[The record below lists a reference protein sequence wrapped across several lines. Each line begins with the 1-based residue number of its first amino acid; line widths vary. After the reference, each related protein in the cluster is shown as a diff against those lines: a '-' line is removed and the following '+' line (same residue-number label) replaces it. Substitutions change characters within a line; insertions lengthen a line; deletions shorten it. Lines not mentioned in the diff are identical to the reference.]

1 MDKFHPETIR
11 FFFLLSSHYRSPV
24 NFSDTALKESH
35 TALSRIYQS
44 LKSAE
49 NFGVISI
56 MPNAWESEAGQ
67 AFAKAM
73 NDDFNTPKAVSVLFL
88 ALLLRLIEP

>member
-1 MDKFHPETIR
+1 MRLWISFILKRYGFYYPVIIAV
-11 FFFLLSSHYRSPV
+11 LLI
-24 NFSDTALKESH
+24 FSDTALKESH

-56 MPNAWESEAGQ
+56 MPNAWESEAAGI
-67 AFAKAM
+67 AKAIM
-73 NDDFNTPKAVSVLFL
+73 MILIPPK
-88 ALLLRLIEP
+88 R